1 MALGILAGI
10 AAGAGALSSLFGAI
24 SNQRSAAKYSSMR
37 QQALDKANAIS
48 QEQMDLYK
56 QQLSEWESVFGN
68 VQQTVSD
75 YYNSLTPEKRIQQGF
90 QNLESQYNQA
100 STRVNQQLAQ
110 RGLATSGA
118 SAQANTA
125 LLQSLASQKAEVAT
139 NAESQVAQEQASYL
153 QLGLNQKSNLLSGL
167 TNAQNTAIQLNANAA
182 NTYGAL
188 ADQSSQATYQ
198 SLAGIGSALG
208 SAYNTYAVASA
219 LGQKGTDN
227 LNNSNEQQTLAYA
240 PIYRTDTTQGYNNI
254 G

>member
-10 AAGAGALSSLFGAI
+10 TAGVGALGSLFGAV
-24 SNQRSAAKYSSMR
+24 SNQSSANKYSNMQ

-90 QNLESQYNQA
+90 QNLETQYNQA

-125 LLQSLASQKAEVAT
+125 LLQSLASQKADVAT
-139 NAESQVAQEQASYL
+139 NAQSQVAQEQASYL

-167 TNAQNTAIQLNANAA
+167 TNTQNTAIQLNANAA
-182 NTYGAL
+182 NTYGTL

-198 SLAGIGSALG
+198 SLASIGSALG
-208 SAYNTYAVASA
+208 AGANLYLQGSA
-219 LGQKGTDN
+219 LGTKGDNNQNQQKV
-227 LNNSNEQQTLAYA
+227 AYK
-240 PIYRTDTTQGYNNI
+240 PIYRTDNTQGYNNI